1 MSVSN
6 DKTGHTPPP
15 PPPASPN
22 KNTHARYHAISTPKT
37 QKKRFCPNYALWQ
50 WVFQDGD
57 NNPAFDATN
66 FDSISQ
72 VLSKASKN
80 LRTGISHH
88 CVFSIGFMGNLLLI
102 ACKVP
107 LIGFASLIN

>member
-1 MSVSN
+1 MHDTTPFPHPKHRKSVFVQ
-6 DKTGHTPPP
+6 TTLYG
-15 PPPASPN
+15 
-22 KNTHARYHAISTPKT
+22 I
-37 QKKRFCPNYALWQ
+37 

-57 NNPAFDATN
+57 NNPAFDVTN